1 MHAYSVP
8 CWLVGWWLWRAG
20 CISQDTYLLY
30 NYIFVDLVFSYL
42 SLSSRLKIIDAGI
55 DIGKMGREQ

>member
-1 MHAYSVP
+1 MVDENGSY
-8 CWLVGWWLWRAG
+8 
-20 CISQDTYLLY
+20 I
-30 NYIFVDLVFSYL
+30 YIFVDLVFSYL